1 MAAKAIVPGE
11 ALPWHPPLSGA
22 WASPTSRAKAS
33 YARVPNS
40 RLGGAPSVRV
50 TMAVK
55 ALALA

>member
-1 MAAKAIVPGE
+1 MPAKALVPVE
-11 ALPWHPPLSGA
+11 AFPRIDCFRGHGPLLQVA
-22 WASPTSRAKAS
+22 QTF